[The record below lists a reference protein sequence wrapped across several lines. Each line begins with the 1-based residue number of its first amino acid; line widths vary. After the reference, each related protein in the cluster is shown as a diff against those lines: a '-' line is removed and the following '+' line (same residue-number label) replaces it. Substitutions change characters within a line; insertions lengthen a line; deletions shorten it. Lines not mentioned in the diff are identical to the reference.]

1 MQNRIVDSLG
11 VRSVLCAIIEQ
22 AVHDAKMCK
31 GKNKNLATKF
41 LNSESYETI
50 CESLNIPADAIR
62 TVALYDPRHNKSK
75 KWKRRQAK
83 KGLRLQE
90 VQGELRLDLQEEG
103 GTEK

>member
-1 MQNRIVDSLG
+1 MQNSEIDPLG

-22 AVHDAKMCK
+22 AVHDAKFCK
-31 GKNKNLATKF
+31 GTNKSLAVKF
-41 LNSESYETI
+41 LSSETYETV
-50 CESLNIPADAIR
+50 CTTLKLPADAIR
-62 TVALYDPRHNKSK
+62 NSIYDTRHNPSK